1 MSSDVHESLSCI
13 EFSLTTMD
21 INRLDGLSSELS
33 DRADSADSTTVIRP
47 ILVHWVCSPSDFS
60 HCLRRFWNGHLKGVD
75 D

>member
-47 ILVHWVCSPSDFS
+47 ILVHWV
-60 HCLRRFWNGHLKGVD
+60 
-75 D
+75 